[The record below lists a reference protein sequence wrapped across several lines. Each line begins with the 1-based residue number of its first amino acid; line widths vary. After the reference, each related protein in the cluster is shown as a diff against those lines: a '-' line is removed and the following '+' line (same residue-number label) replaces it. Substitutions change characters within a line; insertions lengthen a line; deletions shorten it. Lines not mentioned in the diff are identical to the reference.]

1 MKLLKMLLEG
11 DQSTIEDLQKQIQKL
26 EDRHE
31 YDVNLYQ
38 VQSQGLR
45 SGILSSIRRRFQ
57 MELDN
62 LQFIAKRLP
71 PDQSESLTM
80 IIANIKKIL
89 SDDKQ

>member
-1 MKLLKMLLEG
+1 MKLSKILLEEE
-11 DQSTIEDLQKQIQKL
+11 QPTIEDLQKQIQKL

-45 SGILSSIRRRFQ
+45 SGMLSSLSRRLQ

-71 PDQSESLTM
+71 PDQSDSLTM
-80 IIANIKKIL
+80 IISNIKKIL
-89 SDDKQ
+89 SDDRR